1 MDWGSLFLSFILTI
15 IAYLAFPIIKL
26 LMNQGKF
33 EKKRAK
39 RIALWNSIVVG
50 AIFCIITI
58 ATSDVG
64 NTWNAAPAV
73 LYYFINCAI
82 LTEKNAHP
90 EVAKNNNTKLESSE
104 QYTVHPPQ
112 ISDVDEV
119 PKTHGNYNVFGSDIM
134 LQKDDFKTTVHENL
148 SQATKDLPKIQFCR
162 KCGNKLTEDS
172 LFCNKCGT
180 KII

>member
-58 ATSDVG
+58 
-64 NTWNAAPAV
+64 
-73 LYYFINCAI
+73 L
-82 LTEKNAHP
+82 KH
-90 EVAKNNNTKLESSE
+90 
-104 QYTVHPPQ
+104 H
-112 ISDVDEV
+112 
-119 PKTHGNYNVFGSDIM
+119 
-134 LQKDDFKTTVHENL
+134 
-148 SQATKDLPKIQFCR
+148 
-162 KCGNKLTEDS
+162 
-172 LFCNKCGT
+172 
-180 KII
+180 